1 MTYYK
6 KRALGHRVIKKG
18 RCDAGLRLIELHLCV
33 KAAVG
38 KEGDFVGLRW
48 LVWKIC
54 IGTNLFYKAVTW
66 L

>member
-1 MTYYK
+1 MLWGTGLL
-6 KRALGHRVIKKG
+6 RKG
-18 RCDAGLRLIELHLCV
+18 DVQPAGLRLIELHLCV

-48 LVWKIC
+48 LVLKIC
-54 IGTNLFYKAVTW
+54 IGTNLLYKAVTW